1 VLAVQQKATPMLAP
15 QTASNLNNLHL
26 TPLAERCVKSVLA
39 SLATLD
45 TVAKPYPHFYLT
57 DILPEDVV
65 DQLLKLPFMPQ
76 DTHGVSGLRDMHNDT
91 RTYIDAANREK
102 FEVCEAVAQCFQN
115 QEIVDAI
122 AKAFDAPIDGCNLR
136 LEMALDQDGYWNMPH
151 TDLGVKALTWLQYL
165 SRDPA
170 HADLATDVYDL
181 DKKWH
186 SRRPSL
192 ANTAMVFVPGDDT
205 FHGFEKRP
213 FTGIRKTLILNYV
226 TAEWRARE
234 QLAFPETPVH
244 TSATAIAKVA

>member
-1 VLAVQQKATPMLAP
+1 MLAQ
-15 QTASNLNNLHL
+15 QTAQNINNSDL
-26 TPLAERCVKSVLA
+26 TPLAERCIKSVLSA
-39 SLATLD
+39 LANMD
-45 TVAKPYPHFYLT
+45 TVSAPYPHFYLT

-65 DQLLKLPFMPQ
+65 DQLLALPFMPQ

-91 RTYIDAANREK
+91 RSYIDVPSREK

-115 QEIVDAI
+115 QEVVDAI
-122 AKAFDAPIDGCNLR
+122 ATAFKAPINGCSLR

-151 TDLGVKALTWLQYL
+151 TDLGVKHLTWLQYL

-181 DKKWH
+181 DKQWH

-192 ANTAMVFVPGDDT
+192 ANTAMVFVPSDVS
-205 FHGFEKRP
+205 FHGFDKRP

-226 TAEWRARE
+226 TPEWRARE
-234 QLAFPETPVH
+234 QLAFPETPVQV
-244 TSATAIAKVA
+244 TADSESKAA

>member
-1 VLAVQQKATPMLAP
+1 MLA
-15 QTASNLNNLHL
+15 QQNASNINSLHL

-39 SLATLD
+39 SLAALD
-45 TVAKPYPHFYLT
+45 KVAKPYPHFYLT
-57 DILPEDVV
+57 DMLPENVV
-65 DQLLKLPFMPQ
+65 DQLLSLPFMPQ
-76 DTHGVSGLRDMHNDT
+76 DTHGMSGLRDMHNDT
-91 RTYIDAANREK
+91 RTYIDVANREK

-115 QEIVDAI
+115 QEVVDAI

-192 ANTAMVFVPGDDT
+192 PNTAMVFVPGDDT

-213 FTGIRKTLILNYV
+213 FTGVRKTLILNYV
-226 TAEWRARE
+226 TPEWRARE
-234 QLAFPETPVH
+234 QLAFPEVPVH
-244 TSATAIAKVA
+244 TDFGRRAKTA